1 MTVRILGRHG
11 EEEPGTPAVSGDGK
25 PETTR
30 VLTVAGLLSKMTADP
45 PVSLTL
51 LTFW

>member
-1 MTVRILGRHG
+1 MTVKD
-11 EEEPGTPAVSGDGK
+11 PGTPAVEGDGK

-30 VLTVAGLLSKMTADP
+30 ALTAEGGLRKMAADP
-45 PVSLTL
+45 PVSVTL